1 MSAGADSDPAND
13 STESLTKEAERR
25 AGDRC
30 AQRAAV
36 YEALVFGLRQPSA
49 AYLTALIDGSLGEG
63 LRSAVS
69 GLDCDESTYK
79 PALAA
84 FDRARRWAGECGLDE
99 ALSALGVE
107 HARLFTGPGR
117 PVVLC
122 YASQYLDRDGH
133 GPGRLNEAAAAYAAA
148 AYRAEG
154 VALVDEPHELPDH
167 VVLELEFAFHLC
179 RRAELAWTNGDES
192 EATRL
197 ERVLCEFLDGHAR
210 PWLVEFAAA
219 VASFARMDL
228 YRALAGFLLA
238 HLTVEFGQR
247 GQPSE
252 A

>member
-1 MSAGADSDPAND
+1 MTADADT
-13 STESLTKEAERR
+13 STASGSTGPLEKGAERR

-30 AQRAAV
+30 ARRAAV

-49 AYLTALIDGSLGEG
+49 AYLTALIDGSLGDG

-84 FDRARRWAGECGLDE
+84 FDRARGWAAECGLDQ

-122 YASQYLDRDGH
+122 YASQYLDRDEH
-133 GPGRLNEAAAAYAAA
+133 GPGRLNGAAAAYAAA
-148 AYRAEG
+148 AYGTEG
-154 VALVDEPHELPDH
+154 VALVDEPRELPDH

-179 RRAELAWTNGDES
+179 RRAEHAWEQGDGP

-197 ERVLCEFLDGHAR
+197 TGVLGDFLDEHAR
-210 PWLVEFAAA
+210 PWLVEFAAN
-219 VASFARMDL
+219 VVSSARMDL
-228 YRALAGFLLA
+228 YRALAELLLA
-238 HLTVEFGQR
+238 HLTPECSRR
-247 GQPSE
+247 GQLPE